1 MAAEVSK
8 TISVPEYNMFVRPAV
23 GYTYMNT
30 EIDGYREKSSLGR
43 DNINNLAQRV
53 KGTDYDLHL
62 FRLGTDIG
70 TTGEDWNLTGR
81 IYYVGNAGDRQPET
95 RATLSSA
102 HVISGA
108 DARGFKVRGA
118 EYDRHMFNPGLSLKV
133 SPNECTSVVLDYDA
147 LVGANSESH
156 NVNMTIRYDF

>member
-1 MAAEVSK
+1 
-8 TISVPEYNMFVRPAV
+8 MFVRPAV

-81 IYYVGNAGDRQPET
+81 TYYVGNAGDRQPET
-95 RATLSSA
+95 RANLSSP
-102 HVISGA
+102 HVNSGA
-108 DARGFKVRGA
+108 DARGLKGSGA
-118 EYDRHMFNPGLSLKV
+118 EDSRPLFKPGL
-133 SPNECTSVVLDYDA
+133 
-147 LVGANSESH
+147 
-156 NVNMTIRYDF
+156 RR